1 MGLRWKECEL
11 FLSCLSLKYISGR
24 IVILMCVMSW
34 CIFFEV
40 WDCMNCGI
48 VIGYVGV
55 IDLIDGVCIMGSY
68 GFFYVIVKDLLIFEY
83 FRMFEKFNNV
93 LLLLSM

>member
-1 MGLRWKECEL
+1 
-11 FLSCLSLKYISGR
+11 
-24 IVILMCVMSW
+24 
-34 CIFFEV
+34 
-40 WDCMNCGI
+40 MNCGI